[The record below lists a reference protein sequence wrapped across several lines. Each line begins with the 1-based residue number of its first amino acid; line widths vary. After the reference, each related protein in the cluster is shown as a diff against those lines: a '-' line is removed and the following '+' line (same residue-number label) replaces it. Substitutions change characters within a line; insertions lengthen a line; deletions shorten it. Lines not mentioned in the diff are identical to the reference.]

1 MTTLLMSSRHTEDDQ
16 ALWRASVSRGWS
28 VARAR
33 GIRLPDIDDSE
44 IVIYVES
51 LYSPTIAKMIG
62 RELLSPP
69 DNWLVTVPQEFT
81 KRAIALTTLGEAR
94 ILTQPAFVKP
104 PNDKSFAAQVY
115 DSGTCLPVEFDDDM
129 SVLVADPVQWDV
141 EFRCF
146 CLDGKV
152 QTLSPYLRSGIL
164 AKLDDYEM
172 TPAEETTVTEFTE
185 TVLAGTQ
192 AISPRAIVID
202 VGLIRGRG
210 WAVVEANSAWGSGIY
225 GCDPDA
231 VLDVI
236 RHATVQP
243 AKES

>member
-16 ALWRASVSRGWS
+16 ALWRASVRRGWS

-62 RELLSPP
+62 RELLGPP
-69 DNWLVTVPQEFT
+69 ENWLVNVPQEFA
-81 KRAIALTTLGEAR
+81 KRTIALTTLGEAR
-94 ILTQPAFVKP
+94 NLTQPAFVKP

-115 DSGTCLPVEFDDDM
+115 VSGTCLPIEFDDNM
-129 SVLVADPVQWDV
+129 TVLVADPVQWEV

-164 AKLDDYEM
+164 AKLDDYKMATVEQ
-172 TPAEETTVTEFTE
+172 TTVTEFTE
-185 TVLAGTQ
+185 KVVAGTD
-192 AISPRAIVID
+192 AFSPRAIVID
-202 VGLIRGRG
+202 IGRIKGKG
-210 WAVVEANSAWGSGIY
+210 WAVVEANAAWGSGIY

-236 RHATVQP
+236 RWQWP
-243 AKES
+243 SPLGC